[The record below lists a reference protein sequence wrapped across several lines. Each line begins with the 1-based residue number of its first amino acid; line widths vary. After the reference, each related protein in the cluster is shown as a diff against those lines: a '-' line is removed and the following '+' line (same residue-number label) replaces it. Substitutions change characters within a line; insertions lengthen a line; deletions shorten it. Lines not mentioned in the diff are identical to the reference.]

1 MNWGTKEVI
10 DTLIND
16 ASEVLHV
23 LKYLSVQE
31 IEQWVK
37 SGNAP
42 NYLYVS
48 FKRYNASFDS
58 VNWQTVKQHMKD

>member
-1 MNWGTKEVI
+1 MNWETNEII

-16 ASEVLHV
+16 DSEVLHV

-42 NYLYVS
+42 NYLCVS

-58 VNWQTVKQHMKD
+58 VDWQIVKQHMID